1 MANKKYTLGSDGY
14 YQTKV
19 WDGTYT
25 KSGHKHRITLRSAKS
40 SRDLERQV
48 AEMKAQVEARNFVRD
63 TNILFIDYARSW
75 KLVYKARTSNNT
87 KRMYDNIIEKHFTAL
102 GTVKLMDIQRIH
114 IETLLSNADGHART
128 QQQILLTFSQ
138 ILKSAVVDKL
148 LAANVAEEVLRN
160 TDKVKYKPKENRA
173 LTPAEKKAV
182 FEANYKYA
190 ADQAYL
196 YLIYGCGLRREECV
210 ALSVFDFNFKKSELS
225 ISRAYEYIVNDAGEK
240 GTKTWNSVRTVPIP
254 QKVLPVIRD
263 YVDSVKRSG
272 RTQLFVT
279 MKDKKPFTK
288 SAYDRMWERILTSM
302 QAACEE
308 KIVGLTG
315 HVFRHNYCSSLCY
328 QIPKISIKR
337 IAELMGDT
345 EDMVMKVYSHILAEK
360 EDVDGAVNAAINF

>member
-1 MANKKYTLGSDGY
+1 MANKKYTLVSDGY

-19 WDGTYT
+19 WDVL
-25 KSGHKHRITLRSAKS
+25 ILRAVISTGLRFAVPKAVAN
-40 SRDLERQV
+40 LERQV

-102 GTVKLMDIQRIH
+102 GAVKLMDVQRIH

-148 LAANVAEEVLRN
+148 LAANVAEEILRN

-182 FEANYKYA
+182 FEADYKYV

-225 ISRAYEYIVNDAGEK
+225 ISRAYEYIVNDAVEK

-254 QKVLPVIRD
+254 QKSYR
-263 YVDSVKRSG
+263 
-272 RTQLFVT
+272 
-279 MKDKKPFTK
+279 
-288 SAYDRMWERILTSM
+288 
-302 QAACEE
+302 
-308 KIVGLTG
+308 
-315 HVFRHNYCSSLCY
+315 
-328 QIPKISIKR
+328 
-337 IAELMGDT
+337 
-345 EDMVMKVYSHILAEK
+345 
-360 EDVDGAVNAAINF
+360 